1 MSLERA
7 PARIAAAG
15 TAAGSEVLRQ
25 REGLHFLLRQVPL
38 VLIAVAVYFGVRNLT
53 EGDVVTATRNAELL
67 IDVQE
72 WLGINVELEFQDW
85 ALSIPGVLELMNWI
99 YIWGHWPVI
108 AAVLG
113 WLAWK
118 RRDAFLVYRN
128 TLLIS
133 GLVGMLIVA
142 TFPMAPPR
150 LLDLGFLDTV
160 SMHSEAYRVLQPP
173 SFTNQ
178 YAAMPSFHFGWDLLM
193 GIALVREAPACWT
206 RCIGVVLPVL
216 MLLSI
221 LITGNHFFLDAVV
234 GGGIVVVALAAAQW
248 YQQAR
253 QSR

>member
-1 MSLERA
+1 M
-7 PARIAAAG
+7 
-15 TAAGSEVLRQ
+15 
-25 REGLHFLLRQVPL
+25 
-38 VLIAVAVYFGVRNLT
+38 T
-53 EGDVVTATRNAELL
+53 EGDVETATRNAELL
-67 IDVQE
+67 IDVQK
-72 WLGINVELEFQDW
+72 WSGIYVELEFQDW
-85 ALSIPGVLELMNWI
+85 ALSIPGVLEVMNWV

-113 WLAWK
+113 WLAW
-118 RRDAFLVYRN
+118 RRREAFLIYRN

-193 GIALVREAPACWT
+193 GIALVREAPACWA
-206 RCIGVVLPVL
+206 RCIGVALPVL

-221 LITGNHFFLDAVV
+221 VITGNHFFLDAVV
-234 GGGIVVVALAAAQW
+234 GGTIVLAVLAVITGHRRRLS
-248 YQQAR
+248 AR
-253 QSR
+253 LGETDA